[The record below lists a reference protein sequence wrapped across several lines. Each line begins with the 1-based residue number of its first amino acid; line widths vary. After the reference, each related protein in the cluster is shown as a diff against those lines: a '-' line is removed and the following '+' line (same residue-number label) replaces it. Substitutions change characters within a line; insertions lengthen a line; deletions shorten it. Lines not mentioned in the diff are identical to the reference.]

1 MTGCRYGRT
10 VRWDELFADLEGRL
24 EHELDVERQELAAEE
39 ERLRLA
45 RLGLRDRILAMANG
59 GFVSLLLVDGE
70 SCELRVESAGRD
82 WIAGEAVVGS
92 GRHAVVVPVGAI
104 IGVTPE
110 RDQLAQGLRPPAGE
124 MLPDL
129 SGRLG
134 LAFVLRDL
142 CRRRAGVELRTR
154 VGTATGTIDRVARDH
169 LDLAEHD
176 AGEAR
181 RDRVVRRIRLVP
193 FEAIVRVRTVG

>member
-1 MTGCRYGRT
+1 MTGPRYGRI

-39 ERLRLA
+39 ERLRLG
-45 RLGLRDRILAMANG
+45 RIGLRDRIMAMARG
-59 GFVSLLLVDGE
+59 GAPVGLVLADGE
-70 SCELRVESAGRD
+70 ALALRVESAGRD
-82 WIAGEAVVGS
+82 WIAGEVTIGTA
-92 GRHAVVVPVGAI
+92 RHAMVVPVAAI
-104 IGVTPE
+104 AGVAPE
-110 RDQLAQGLRPPAGE
+110 RDQLELGLRPPPSE
-124 MLPDL
+124 TLPDL

-154 VGTATGTIDRVARDH
+154 AGSVTGTIDRVARDH
-169 LDLAEHD
+169 LDLAEHEQ
-176 AGEAR
+176 GEPR

-193 FEAIVRVRTVG
+193 FDAIVRVRA

>member
-1 MTGCRYGRT
+1 

-24 EHELDVERQELAAEE
+24 EHELDVERQEVAAEE
-39 ERLRLA
+39 ERM
-45 RLGLRDRILAMANG
+45 RLGRIVLRDRIMAMARG
-59 GFVSLLLVDGE
+59 GRPLGIVLVDGE
-70 SCELRVESAGRD
+70 TFTVRVESAGRD
-82 WIAGEAVVGS
+82 WVAGEVEVGAT
-92 GRHAVVVPVGAI
+92 RHAVIVPLAAI
-104 IGVTPE
+104 AGVTPE
-110 RDQLAQGLRPPAGE
+110 RDQLELGLREPTSE
-124 MLPDL
+124 LLPDL

-154 VGTATGTIDRVARDH
+154 AGTVTGTIDRVARDH

-176 AGEAR
+176 AGEPR

-193 FEAIVRVRTVG
+193 FDAIVRVRA